1 MLAGDIPIVAYLR
14 GWGLALRELFTK
26 AAPSIFDTL
35 MPHDLSDG
43 GVLKLRRA
51 NTPEDY
57 RDALLAKSRLGKW
70 LPKAP

>member
-1 MLAGDIPIVAYLR
+1 
-14 GWGLALRELFTK
+14 
-26 AAPSIFDTL
+26 

-43 GVLKLRRA
+43 GVLKRRRA

-70 LPKAP
+70 LPKPP

>member
-1 MLAGDIPIVAYLR
+1 
-14 GWGLALRELFTK
+14 
-26 AAPSIFDTL
+26 

-70 LPKAP
+70 LPKPP